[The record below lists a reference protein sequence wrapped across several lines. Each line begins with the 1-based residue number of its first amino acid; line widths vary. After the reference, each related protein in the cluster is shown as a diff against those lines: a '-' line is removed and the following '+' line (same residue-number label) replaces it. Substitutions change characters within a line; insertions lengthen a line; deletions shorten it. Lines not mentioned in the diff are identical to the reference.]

1 MTINE
6 YGNVNR
12 LTLPL
17 MKIGFSENKTVYRG
31 IKKHETKPLKPIIS
45 QFLNKFIN
53 NANRNH
59 FTLKH
64 SLF

>member
-17 MKIGFSENKTVYRG
+17 MKLGFSENKTVYSG
-31 IKKHETKPLKPIIS
+31 VKKHEIRPLKPIIS
-45 QFLNKFIN
+45 QFLN
-53 NANRNH
+53 
-59 FTLKH
+59 
-64 SLF
+64 